1 MDSYNDQAAINRQ
14 TVPLSKVLNYKDWPG
29 LTVAKDGSYFIVTKS
44 GGYYSTRYRTNDHR
58 SYLDP
63 LGALKYAYDLFL
75 MLSDLQPSLAADREF
90 DALANAPEPAQK
102 QHSNLD
108 QLIHHN
114 ALQIARQGMPIR
126 SVLELSGIPFT
137 ENENGTLSFTI
148 LSQGRKEQCVTY
160 PGNQEFH
167 FNGVQAQHLDSYSLW
182 KLVNEVLSDSPA
194 DGYAFCQYVKAHGPE
209 AVASQL

>member
-1 MDSYNDQAAINRQ
+1 MDSYVDQAAINRQ

-44 GGYYSTRYRTNDHR
+44 GYYSTRYRTNDHR

-75 MLSDLQPSLAADREF
+75 TLSDLQPSLAADREF
-90 DALANAPEPAQK
+90 DGLANAPEPDQK

-114 ALQIARQGMPIR
+114 AFPIARQGMPIR

-137 ENENGTLSFTI
+137 ENENGTLLFTI
-148 LSQGRKEQCVTY
+148 VSQGRKEQCVTY

-167 FNGVQAQHLDSYSLW
+167 FVGVQGQYLSSYDAWRL
-182 KLVNEVLSDSPA
+182 KRDLITDTPA
-194 DGYAFCQYVKAHGPE
+194 HRYAFCQYVKAHGPE